1 MKKVVK
7 FGGSSL
13 ASAEQFKKVG
23 DIIRADEG
31 RRYVVP
37 SAPGKR
43 NSADTKVTD
52 MLYDCYRTAVAG
64 RDFKKKLQNIKARYQ
79 EIIDGLNLSLDLSPE
94 FEKIAENFAAA
105 AGEDYAASRGE
116 YLNGIV
122 MANYLGYTYIDSAEV
137 ICFDENG
144 NFLADKT
151 DEVLSKAK
159 IEHDTGHITAD
170 VLQTK
175 DVNGNVFHEWYNQ
188 DILEPYFPKDIC
200 SHIDEENLKY
210 GYPLYASQSMWYYN
224 TKAFPDGQPIH
235 SWWEIIEKNEDGTQ
249 KYRLFTK
256 EIGQESAY
264 LSLFASFINNADEMA
279 QSYKDTYGKVLEYT
293 YDASD
298 FNFEVPEK
306 NAGVEYLWRFSQA
319 EMTFIGDGDE
329 LVLAVHNSTAD
340 EPALC
345 LASAGKIGNR
355 DESGYNIAWCLNL
368 EPYTALLNLESLF
381 IAKGTNSPAGARLF
395 VRYITGGADGQSEGM
410 KPFKKEGNWPV
421 RDDVEDKKNP
431 AKLSELGARAND
443 LSAIYY
449 IYPDVQDM
457 WTYWLSKNPK
467 MK

>member
-1 MKKVVK
+1 MKMKKFFALLLSLSMVL
-7 FGGSSL
+7 SL
-13 ASAEQFKKVG
+13 AACGSKGNSNDSQTDGETASDLHLGYDINTGENHYGPYYDEWSDKTDEELFEEALKEDTTINVYATSSKMMKVE
-23 DIIRADEG
+23 EG
-31 RRYVVP
+31 FEAAY
-37 SAPGKR
+37 PG
-43 NSADTKVTD
+43 
-52 MLYDCYRTAVAG
+52 
-64 RDFKKKLQNIKARYQ
+64 
-79 EIIDGLNLSLDLSPE
+79 LDLVVS
-94 FEKIAENFAAA
+94 
-105 AGEDYAASRGE
+105 D
-116 YLNGIV
+116 L
-122 MANYLGYTYIDSAEV
+122 
-137 ICFDENG
+137 
-144 NFLADKT
+144 KT

-159 IEHDTGHITAD
+159 IEHDTGNITAD

-188 DILEPYFPKDIC
+188 DILEPYYPKDIC
-200 SHIDEENLKY
+200 SHIDEGYLKY

-279 QSYKDTYGKVLEYT
+279 QSYKDTYGKDLEYT
-293 YDASD
+293 YDASSFD
-298 FNFEVPEK
+298 FEVPEN

-319 EMTFIGDGDE
+319 KMTFISDGDE
-329 LVLAVHNSTAD
+329 LVLAVHNSTAED
-340 EPALC
+340 PALC

-355 DESGYNIAWCLNL
+355 DESGYDIAWCLNL
-368 EPYTALLNLESLF
+368 EPYTALLNLECLF

-395 VRYITGGADGQSEGM
+395 IRYVTGGADGQSEGM

-431 AKLSELGARAND
+431 AQLTELGARAND
-443 LSAIYY
+443 LSAIYD
-449 IYPDVQDM
+449 IYLDVQEM
-457 WTYWLSKNPK
+457 WTYWLSQNLK

>member
-1 MKKVVK
+1 MKMKKFFALLLSLSMVL
-7 FGGSSL
+7 SL
-13 ASAEQFKKVG
+13 AACGSKGNSNDSQTDGETASDLHLGYDINTGENHYGPYYDEWSDKTDEELFEEALKEDTTINVYATSSKMLKVEESFE
-23 DIIRADEG
+23 AA
-31 RRYVVP
+31 Y
-37 SAPGKR
+37 PG
-43 NSADTKVTD
+43 
-52 MLYDCYRTAVAG
+52 
-64 RDFKKKLQNIKARYQ
+64 
-79 EIIDGLNLSLDLSPE
+79 LDL
-94 FEKIAENFAAA
+94 
-105 AGEDYAASRGE
+105 
-116 YLNGIV
+116 V
-122 MANYLGYTYIDSAEV
+122 V
-137 ICFDENG
+137 FDLDN
-144 NFLADKT
+144 

-159 IEHDTGHITAD
+159 IEHDTGNITAD

-188 DILEPYFPKDIC
+188 DILEPYYPKDIC
-200 SHIDEENLKY
+200 SHIDEGNLKY

-279 QSYKDTYGKVLEYT
+279 QSYKDTYGKDLEYT
-293 YDASD
+293 YDASSFD
-298 FNFEVPEK
+298 FEVPEN

-329 LVLAVHNSTAD
+329 LVLAVHNSTAED
-340 EPALC
+340 PALC

-355 DESGYNIAWCLNL
+355 DESGYDIAWCLNL
-368 EPYTALLNLESLF
+368 EPYTALLNLECLF

-395 VRYITGGADGQSEGM
+395 IRYVTGGADGKSEGM
-410 KPFKKEGNWPV
+410 KPFKKEGNWPI

-431 AKLSELGARAND
+431 AELTELGARAND
-443 LSAIYY
+443 LSAIYD

-457 WTYWLSKNPK
+457 WTYWLSQNPK

>member
-1 MKKVVK
+1 MKMKKFFALLLSLSMVL
-7 FGGSSL
+7 SL
-13 ASAEQFKKVG
+13 AACGSKGNSNDSQTDGETASDLHLGYDINTGENHYGPYYDEWSDKTDEELFEEALKEDTTINVYATSSKMMKVE
-23 DIIRADEG
+23 EG
-31 RRYVVP
+31 FEAAY
-37 SAPGKR
+37 PG
-43 NSADTKVTD
+43 
-52 MLYDCYRTAVAG
+52 
-64 RDFKKKLQNIKARYQ
+64 
-79 EIIDGLNLSLDLSPE
+79 LDLVVS
-94 FEKIAENFAAA
+94 
-105 AGEDYAASRGE
+105 D
-116 YLNGIV
+116 L
-122 MANYLGYTYIDSAEV
+122 
-137 ICFDENG
+137 
-144 NFLADKT
+144 KT

-159 IEHDTGHITAD
+159 IEHDTGNITAD

-188 DILEPYFPKDIC
+188 DILEPYYPKDIC
-200 SHIDEENLKY
+200 SHIDEGYLKY

-279 QSYKDTYGKVLEYT
+279 QSYKDTYGKDLEYT
-293 YDASD
+293 YDASSFD
-298 FNFEVPEK
+298 FEVPEN

-319 EMTFIGDGDE
+319 KMTFISDGDE

-340 EPALC
+340 DPALC

-355 DESGYNIAWCLNL
+355 DESGYDIAWCLNL
-368 EPYTALLNLESLF
+368 EPYTALLNLECLF

-395 VRYITGGADGQSEGM
+395 VRYITGGADGTSEGM
-410 KPFKKEGNWPV
+410 KPFQKEGNWPV

-443 LSAIYY
+443 LSAIYD

-457 WTYWLSKNPK
+457 WTYWLAQNPR

>member
-1 MKKVVK
+1 MKMKKFFALLLSLSMVL
-7 FGGSSL
+7 SL
-13 ASAEQFKKVG
+13 AACGSKGNSNDSQTDGETASDLHLGYDINTGENHYGPYYDEWSDKTDEELFEEALKEDTTINVYATSSKMMKVE
-23 DIIRADEG
+23 EG
-31 RRYVVP
+31 FEAAY
-37 SAPGKR
+37 PG
-43 NSADTKVTD
+43 
-52 MLYDCYRTAVAG
+52 
-64 RDFKKKLQNIKARYQ
+64 
-79 EIIDGLNLSLDLSPE
+79 LDLVVS
-94 FEKIAENFAAA
+94 
-105 AGEDYAASRGE
+105 D
-116 YLNGIV
+116 L
-122 MANYLGYTYIDSAEV
+122 
-137 ICFDENG
+137 
-144 NFLADKT
+144 KT

-159 IEHDTGHITAD
+159 IEHDTGNITAD

-188 DILEPYFPKDIC
+188 DILEPYYPKDIC
-200 SHIDEENLKY
+200 SHIDEGYLKY

-279 QSYKDTYGKVLEYT
+279 QSYKDTYGKDLEYT
-293 YDASD
+293 YDASSFD
-298 FNFEVPEK
+298 FEVPEN

-319 EMTFIGDGDE
+319 KMTFISDGDE
-329 LVLAVHNSTAD
+329 LVLAVHNSTAED
-340 EPALC
+340 PALC

-355 DESGYNIAWCLNL
+355 DESGYDIAWCLNL
-368 EPYTALLNLESLF
+368 EPYTALLNLECLF

>member
-1 MKKVVK
+1 MKMKKFFALLLSLSMVL
-7 FGGSSL
+7 SL
-13 ASAEQFKKVG
+13 AACGSKGNSNDSQTDGETASDLHLGYDINTGENHYGPYYDEWSDKTDEELYEEALKEETTINVYATSSKMMKVE
-23 DIIRADEG
+23 EG
-31 RRYVVP
+31 FEAAY
-37 SAPGKR
+37 PG
-43 NSADTKVTD
+43 
-52 MLYDCYRTAVAG
+52 
-64 RDFKKKLQNIKARYQ
+64 
-79 EIIDGLNLSLDLSPE
+79 LDLVVS
-94 FEKIAENFAAA
+94 
-105 AGEDYAASRGE
+105 D
-116 YLNGIV
+116 L
-122 MANYLGYTYIDSAEV
+122 
-137 ICFDENG
+137 
-144 NFLADKT
+144 KT

-159 IEHDTGHITAD
+159 IEHDTGNITAD

-188 DILEPYFPKDIC
+188 DILEPYYPKDIC
-200 SHIDEENLKY
+200 SHIDEGYLKY

-279 QSYKDTYGKVLEYT
+279 QSYKDTYGKDLEYT
-293 YDASD
+293 YDASSFD
-298 FNFEVPEK
+298 FEVPEN

-319 EMTFIGDGDE
+319 KMTFISDGDE
-329 LVLAVHNSTAD
+329 LVLAVHNSTAED
-340 EPALC
+340 PALC

-355 DESGYNIAWCLNL
+355 DESGYDIAWCLNL
-368 EPYTALLNLESLF
+368 EPYTALLNLECLF

-395 VRYITGGADGQSEGM
+395 IRYVTGGADGQSEGM

-431 AKLSELGARAND
+431 AQLTELGARAND
-443 LSAIYY
+443 LSAIYD
-449 IYPDVQDM
+449 IYLDVQEM
-457 WTYWLSKNPK
+457 WTYWLSQNLK